1 VQEENRMAEDT
12 IQQESTAGRLKEKV
26 QMARQKAGEEW
37 EHVRER
43 LSVYGEGAEEFIDSL
58 ARYIKENPQR
68 SAMIAGAAG
77 LGIGL
82 ILGLLLRDRR

>member
-1 VQEENRMAEDT
+1 MAEDT
-12 IQQESTAGRLKEKV
+12 MQQESPGRLKEKV
-26 QMARQKAGEEW
+26 QQARQKAGEEW

-43 LSVYGEGAEEFIDSL
+43 LSVYGEGADEFIDSVG
-58 ARYIKENPQR
+58 RYIKENPQR

-82 ILGLLLRDRR
+82 IAGLLLRGRR